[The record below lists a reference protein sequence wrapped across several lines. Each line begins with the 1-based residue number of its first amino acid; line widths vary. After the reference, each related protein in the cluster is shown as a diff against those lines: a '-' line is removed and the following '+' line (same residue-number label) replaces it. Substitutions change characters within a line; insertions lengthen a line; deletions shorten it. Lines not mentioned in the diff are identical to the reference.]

1 MGNERNTENLVR
13 DLLQKKG
20 YASNAGITIEEQSS
34 KNPRINKLLKDAS
47 KSGKG
52 KGYPEFII
60 SFDDRPDDVVVIECK
75 ADTAKHESKDRK
87 QYKDYA
93 VDGVL
98 LYADHLRSKFNVF
111 AIAVSGE
118 TNEEVIISN
127 FLWLKGKTIQ
137 KDINDKDLLTPESLF
152 EFIEKQT
159 RPLTDE
165 DLNRQAIELNKE
177 LHSYSVPEVERCNVI
192 SAILV
197 ALQDTVFRESYKKYY
212 IDAKGE
218 DRNPNAELIDALLI
232 AAERVFKGNNVSD
245 SKRELILGEYSKIK
259 QNITFRDKHI
269 TIKKQKKQNRVLRNL
284 ISKINEH
291 VMPYVNNN
299 VYDILGKFY
308 TQFIRYTGG
317 DQKTGLV
324 LTPPHITELFC
335 ELADLQK
342 NDVVYDPCCGT
353 GGFLVSAMDY
363 MLRKAGN
370 DSGEHQTIKSERLIG
385 VERRAD
391 MFSHASSNMMMRGDG
406 KSHIYYGDCFD
417 ERNKNIVK
425 KAEPTKTFL
434 NPPYDGGEDK
444 QLEFV
449 ENALED
455 VQKNGLCIAI
465 CQMSTVVGN
474 NKDVVAVR
482 KRLLENHTLEA
493 VLSVPNDIFHPVG
506 VVTCIIIFKA
516 HNPHPKNK
524 ETFFGYFK
532 DDGFVKAKHRGRVDV
547 HKRWDGI
554 KQRWLDAY
562 MNQKVIAGLSVKQK
576 VTAEDEWCAEA
587 YMETD
592 YSTLTDDDFIQTVKN
607 YVAYQFLHD
616 QNSIKKPS
624 AEILKQSAI
633 EIDVRNWQA
642 FRYDEIF
649 SVSRGYFSKRPETDE
664 SIDAPRNIPFIGAT
678 EKSNGVT
685 SWLSV
690 PEISQQDKQLI
701 QPKADGPIYNANSIT
716 VSNNGS
722 VGYAFFQSVP
732 FTCSSDVNVLY
743 LLDDKIIS
751 PYLAM
756 FLCAVIGLDRYRWNY
771 ARKWIPKRMANSI
784 IKLPTDKEGSPDWEF
799 MENFIKSQPCTADL

>member
-34 KNPRINKLLKDAS
+34 KSPRINNLLKDAS

-60 SFDDRPDDVVVIECK
+60 SFDNRPDDVVIIECK

-87 QYKDYA
+87 QHKDYA

-118 TNEEVIISN
+118 TSEEVIISN

-152 EFIEKQT
+152 ELIEKQT
-159 RPLTDE
+159 KPLTDE

-177 LHSYSVPEVERCNVI
+177 LQRYSIPQPERCSVI
-192 SAILV
+192 SVILL
-197 ALQDTVFRESYKKYY
+197 ALQDDAFLKSYNSYYTDDEPEKY
-212 IDAKGE
+212 
-218 DRNPNAELIDALLI
+218 NPNDDLIKALLS
-232 AAERVFKGNNVSD
+232 ATERVLKKHDVPSD
-245 SKRELILGEYSKIK
+245 KIELILAEYSRIK
-259 QNITFRDKHI
+259 HKGKFKDKYV
-269 TIKKQKKQNRVLRNL
+269 TIRKKEKQKKEKHNRILRDL
-284 ISKINEH
+284 ILKINEH
-291 VMPYVNNN
+291 IMPYVNNN

-335 ELADLQK
+335 ELADLQID
-342 NDVVYDPCCGT
+342 DVVYDPCCGT

-370 DSGEHQTIKSERLIG
+370 NLEERSKIKSERLIG
-385 VERRAD
+385 VEERSD

-406 KSHIYYGDCFD
+406 QSHIYNGDCFRRD
-417 ERNKNIVK
+417 KKDIVK
-425 KAEPTKTFL
+425 KAGPTKTGPTKVFL
-434 NPPYDGGEDK
+434 NPPYDGGEDV

-455 VQKNGLCIAI
+455 IQKNGVCIAI
-465 CQMSTVVGN
+465 CQMSTVVGS
-474 NKDVVAVR
+474 KKAVVAIKR
-482 KRLLENHTLEA
+482 RLLENHTLEA

-532 DDGFVKAKHRGRVDV
+532 DDGFVKAKNRGRVDV

-554 KQRWLDAY
+554 KKRWLDAY

-576 VTAEDEWCAEA
+576 VTAKDEWCAEA

-592 YSTLTDDDFIQTVKN
+592 YSTLTEGDFKQTIKN
-607 YVAYQFLHD
+607 YVAFQFL
-616 QNSIKKPS
+616 
-624 AEILKQSAI
+624 
-633 EIDVRNWQA
+633 
-642 FRYDEIF
+642 Y
-649 SVSRGYFSKRPETDE
+649 G
-664 SIDAPRNIPFIGAT
+664 
-678 EKSNGVT
+678 
-685 SWLSV
+685 
-690 PEISQQDKQLI
+690 
-701 QPKADGPIYNANSIT
+701 DGS
-716 VSNNGS
+716 
-722 VGYAFFQSVP
+722 
-732 FTCSSDVNVLY
+732 
-743 LLDDKIIS
+743 
-751 PYLAM
+751 
-756 FLCAVIGLDRYRWNY
+756 
-771 ARKWIPKRMANSI
+771 
-784 IKLPTDKEGSPDWEF
+784 
-799 MENFIKSQPCTADL
+799 

>member
-34 KNPRINKLLKDAS
+34 KSPRINNLLKDAS

-60 SFDDRPDDVVVIECK
+60 SFDNRPDDVVIIECK

-87 QYKDYA
+87 QHKDYA

-118 TNEEVIISN
+118 TSEEIIISN

-152 EFIEKQT
+152 ELIEKQT
-159 RPLTDE
+159 KPLTDE

-177 LHSYSVPEVERCNVI
+177 LQRYSIPQPERCSVI
-192 SAILV
+192 SVILL
-197 ALQDTVFRESYKKYY
+197 ALQDDVFLKSYNNYYTDDEPEKY
-212 IDAKGE
+212 
-218 DRNPNAELIDALLI
+218 NPNDDLIKALLS
-232 AAERVFKGNNVSD
+232 ATERVLKKHDMPSD
-245 SKRELILGEYSKIK
+245 KIELILAEYSRIK
-259 QNITFRDKHI
+259 YKGKFKDKYVTIRKKEKHNRILRD
-269 TIKKQKKQNRVLRNL
+269 L
-284 ISKINEH
+284 ILKINEH
-291 VMPYVNNN
+291 IMPYVNNN

-335 ELADLQK
+335 ELADLQID
-342 NDVVYDPCCGT
+342 DVVYDPCCGT

-370 DSGEHQTIKSERLIG
+370 NLEERSKIKSERLIG
-385 VERRAD
+385 VEERPD

-406 KSHIYYGDCFD
+406 QSHIYNGDCFD
-417 ERNKNIVK
+417 QRKKNIVK
-425 KAEPTKTFL
+425 KAGPTKTGPTKAFL
-434 NPPYDGGEDK
+434 NPPYDGGEDV

-449 ENALED
+449 ENTLED
-455 VQKNGLCIAI
+455 IQKNGLCIAI
-465 CQMSTVVGN
+465 CQFSTVVGS
-474 NKDVVAVR
+474 NKAVVAIR
-482 KRLLENHTLEA
+482 RRLLENHTLEA
-493 VLSVPNDIFHPVG
+493 VLSVPDDIFHPVG

-532 DDGFVKAKHRGRVDV
+532 EDGFVKAKHRGRVDA
-547 HKRWDGI
+547 HERWDGI

-562 MNQKVIAGLSVKQK
+562 MNQKTIKNLSVKQK

-607 YVAYQFLHD
+607 YVAYQFLHGD
-616 QNSIKKPS
+616 
-624 AEILKQSAI
+624 
-633 EIDVRNWQA
+633 
-642 FRYDEIF
+642 
-649 SVSRGYFSKRPETDE
+649 
-664 SIDAPRNIPFIGAT
+664 
-678 EKSNGVT
+678 KS
-685 SWLSV
+685 
-690 PEISQQDKQLI
+690 
-701 QPKADGPIYNANSIT
+701 
-716 VSNNGS
+716 
-722 VGYAFFQSVP
+722 
-732 FTCSSDVNVLY
+732 
-743 LLDDKIIS
+743 
-751 PYLAM
+751 
-756 FLCAVIGLDRYRWNY
+756 
-771 ARKWIPKRMANSI
+771 
-784 IKLPTDKEGSPDWEF
+784 
-799 MENFIKSQPCTADL
+799 